1 MRRKTK
7 LWRMGLLTGFAFV
20 GILCLS
26 LLLPSTPSA
35 ASAETEEELLPV
47 AEVFSPPLGY
57 RDGLSYA
64 PRITYVDGELIQNTD
79 YGIMN
84 PELVGTTCFGIA
96 WHKIY
101 HAGEDLYR
109 EDAESTEGAEVTAV
123 ADGRVVYANP
133 FTNYPGLVV
142 IIEHRLPSKEAKE
155 KIYSVYSH
163 LDDNSLAV
171 TAGDAVTR
179 GQPLGTVL
187 RMSYT
192 GRYPEDNPSGEDD
205 SHLHFEMRYFYDA
218 RNIYTSYPACNSGT
232 PGRGYTYPEHPDD
245 FPSPGAG
252 YTDPSTF
259 IEEREVGSS
268 MATGKPMPGGPQT
281 RIRGTLTNPRTSES
295 RSL

>member
-1 MRRKTK
+1 MRRNTK
-7 LWRMGLLTGFAFV
+7 LWGMGLLPAFAFV
-20 GILCLS
+20 GILFLS
-26 LLLPSTPSA
+26 LLLPSSPSA
-35 ASAETEEELLPV
+35 ASAETEEEPLPV

-57 RDGLSYA
+57 RDSLSYT
-64 PRITYVDGELIQNTD
+64 PRITYVNGKLIQNTD
-79 YGIMN
+79 YGVMN

-142 IIEHRLPSKEAKE
+142 IIEHRLLSEE

-163 LDDNSLAV
+163 LDDDSLAV
-171 TAGDAVTR
+171 TAGAVVTR
-179 GQPLGTVL
+179 GQRLGTVL
-187 RMSYT
+187 YMRYT
-192 GRYPEDNPSGEDD
+192 GRYPEDNPLGEDD

-218 RNIYTSYPACNSGT
+218 RNIYISYPACNGGT
-232 PGRGYTYPEHPDD
+232 PGRGYTYPEHPDH
-245 FPSPGAG
+245 FPTSGAG

-259 IEEREVGSS
+259 IEERAEIVGSVT
-268 MATGKPMPGGPQT
+268 TGTPTPEG
-281 RIRGTLTNPRTSES
+281 S
-295 RSL
+295 

>member
-1 MRRKTK
+1 LRRDIK
-7 LWRMGLLTGFAFV
+7 LYKRGLPSALALV
-20 GILCLS
+20 AAMLVS
-26 LLLPSTPSA
+26 LLSSRSV
-35 ASAETEEELLPV
+35 ASVEIEEESLPV

-64 PRITYVDGELIQNTD
+64 PRMTYVNGKLIQNTD

-84 PELVGTTCFGIA
+84 PELVGTTCFGVA
-96 WHKIY
+96 WHEIY

-109 EDAESTEGAEVTAV
+109 EGSESTEGAEVTAV

-142 IIEHRLPSKEAKE
+142 IIEHRLPSEE

-171 TAGDAVTR
+171 TAGDLVTR
-179 GQPLGTVL
+179 GQRLGTVL
-187 RMSYT
+187 YMRYT

-218 RNIYTSYPACNSGT
+218 RNIYTSYPACNGGT

-245 FPSPGAG
+245 FPTPDAG

-259 IEEREVGSS
+259 IEERTEVVRSG
-268 MATGKPMPGGPQT
+268 ATSTPIPGG
-281 RIRGTLTNPRTSES
+281 N
-295 RSL
+295 

>member
-1 MRRKTK
+1 MRRNTK
-7 LWRMGLLTGFAFV
+7 LWGMGLLPAFAFV
-20 GILCLS
+20 GILFLS
-26 LLLPSTPSA
+26 LLLPNSPSGV
-35 ASAETEEELLPV
+35 SAETEKEPLTV

-64 PRITYVDGELIQNTD
+64 PRITYISGNLIQNTD

-84 PELVGTTCFGIA
+84 PELEGITCFGIA
-96 WHKIY
+96 WQKIY

-142 IIEHRLPSKEAKE
+142 IIEHGLPSEQR
-155 KIYSVYSH
+155 IYSVYSH
-163 LDDNSLAV
+163 LDDDSLAV
-171 TAGDAVTR
+171 TAGDVVTR
-179 GQPLGTVL
+179 GQRLGTVL
-187 RMSYT
+187 YMRYT
-192 GRYPEDNPSGEDD
+192 GRYPEHNPSGEDD

-218 RNIYTSYPACNSGT
+218 RNIYTSFPACNGST

-245 FPSPGAG
+245 FPTPDAG

-259 IEEREVGSS
+259 IEERAEIVGSVT
-268 MATGKPMPGGPQT
+268 TGTPTPEG
-281 RIRGTLTNPRTSES
+281 S
-295 RSL
+295 

>member
-1 MRRKTK
+1 MRRNTK
-7 LWRMGLLTGFAFV
+7 WCRMGLLTAFAFV
-20 GILCLS
+20 GILF
-26 LLLPSTPSA
+26 LLLLFPSSPSV
-35 ASAETEEELLPV
+35 ASVEREEELLPV

-64 PRITYVDGELIQNTD
+64 PRITYVNGELIQNTD

-96 WHKIY
+96 WHNVY

-109 EDAESTEGAEVTAV
+109 EDTESTVGAEVTAV

-142 IIEHRLPSKEAKE
+142 IIEHRLPTEE

-171 TAGDAVTR
+171 TAGAVVTR
-179 GQPLGTVL
+179 GQRLGTVL
-187 RMSYT
+187 YMRYT
-192 GRYPEDNPSGEDD
+192 GRYPEHNPSGEDD

-218 RNIYTSYPACNSGT
+218 RNIYTSYPACNGST
-232 PGRGYTYPEHPDD
+232 LGRGYTYPEHPDH
-245 FPSPGAG
+245 FPIPDAG

-259 IEEREVGSS
+259 IEERAEIVPSVTTGTPTPEGS
-268 MATGKPMPGGPQT
+268 
-281 RIRGTLTNPRTSES
+281 
-295 RSL
+295 

>member
-1 MRRKTK
+1 MVFSNQEETWMRTKTK
-7 LWRMGLLTGFAFV
+7 LWKIGLPSAFAFV

-26 LLLPSTPSA
+26 LLLPSSPSV
-35 ASAETEEELLPV
+35 ASAETAAEEPLPM

-57 RDGLSYA
+57 RDSLSYA
-64 PRITYVDGELIQNTD
+64 PRITYVDGKLIQNTD

-84 PELVGTTCFGIA
+84 PELVGTTCFDIA

-109 EDAESTEGAEVTAV
+109 EDTESTAGAEVTAV

-142 IIEHRLPSKEAKE
+142 IIEHRLPSEE

-171 TAGDAVTR
+171 TADEVVNR
-179 GQPLGTVL
+179 GQRLGTVL
-187 RMSYT
+187 HMRYT
-192 GRYPEDNPSGEDD
+192 GRYPEHNLSGEDD

-218 RNIYTSYPACNSGT
+218 RNIYASYPACNGST
-232 PGRGYTYPEHPDD
+232 PGRGYTYPEHPDH
-245 FPSPGAG
+245 FPIPDAG

-259 IEEREVGSS
+259 IEERAEIVPSV
-268 MATGKPMPGGPQT
+268 TPGTPTPEG
-281 RIRGTLTNPRTSES
+281 N
-295 RSL
+295 

>member
-1 MRRKTK
+1 MRRNTK
-7 LWRMGLLTGFAFV
+7 LWGMGLLPASAFV
-20 GILCLS
+20 GILFLS
-26 LLLPSTPSA
+26 LLLPSSPSGV
-35 ASAETEEELLPV
+35 SAETEEDPLPV

-64 PRITYVDGELIQNTD
+64 PRITYVSGELMQNTD

-84 PELVGTTCFGIA
+84 PELEGITCFGIP
-96 WHKIY
+96 WQKIY

-109 EDAESTEGAEVTAV
+109 EDSESTEGAEVTAV

-142 IIEHRLPSKEAKE
+142 IIEHRLPSEE

-163 LDDNSLAV
+163 LDDDSLAV
-171 TAGDAVTR
+171 TAGDVVTR
-179 GQPLGTVL
+179 GQRLGTVL
-187 RMSYT
+187 YMRYT
-192 GRYPEDNPSGEDD
+192 GRYAEHNPSGEDD

-218 RNIYTSYPACNSGT
+218 RNIYTSYPACSGST

-245 FPSPGAG
+245 FPTPGAG

-259 IEEREVGSS
+259 IEERAEIV
-268 MATGKPMPGGPQT
+268 
-281 RIRGTLTNPRTSES
+281 
-295 RSL
+295 RSLTTGTPTPEES

>member
-1 MRRKTK
+1 MILSNQEETSRSSTK
-7 LWRMGLLTGFAFV
+7 LWNVGLSAFALAGVLF
-20 GILCLS
+20 ILLFLPS
-26 LLLPSTPSA
+26 LLSA
-35 ASAETEEELLPV
+35 ASVETEEEPLPV
-47 AEVFSPPLGY
+47 AEMFSPPLGY

-64 PRITYVDGELIQNTD
+64 PRITYVDGKLIQNTD

-84 PELVGTTCFGIA
+84 PELMGTTCFDVA

-142 IIEHRLPSKEAKE
+142 IVEHRLPSEE

-171 TAGDAVTR
+171 TAGDVVTR
-179 GQPLGTVL
+179 GQRLGTVL
-187 RMSYT
+187 HMRYT
-192 GRYPEDNPSGEDD
+192 GRYPEDNPSGDDD
-205 SHLHFEMRYFYDA
+205 SHLHFEIRHFYDA
-218 RNIYTSYPACNSGT
+218 RNIYTFYPACNGST

-245 FPSPGAG
+245 FPTPDVG

-259 IEEREVGSS
+259 IEERTEIVRSG
-268 MATGKPMPGGPQT
+268 ATSTPTLGGK
-281 RIRGTLTNPRTSES
+281 
-295 RSL
+295 

>member
-1 MRRKTK
+1 MK
-7 LWRMGLLTGFAFV
+7 LYKRGLPSAFV
-20 GILCLS
+20 LVAVMFVS
-26 LLLPSTPSA
+26 LLSSRSV
-35 ASAETEEELLPV
+35 ASVETEEESLPV

-64 PRITYVDGELIQNTD
+64 LRITYANGKLVQNTD

-84 PELVGTTCFGIA
+84 PELEGTTCFGIA
-96 WHKIY
+96 WQKIY

-109 EDAESTEGAEVTAV
+109 EDSESTEGAEVTAV

-142 IIEHRLPSKEAKE
+142 IIEHRLPSEE

-171 TAGDAVTR
+171 TAGDVVSR

-187 RMSYT
+187 YMRYA
-192 GRYPEDNPSGEDD
+192 GRYAEHNPSGEDD
-205 SHLHFEMRYFYDA
+205 SHLHFEMRYFDDA
-218 RNIYTSYPACNSGT
+218 RNIYTSYPACNGST

-245 FPSPGAG
+245 FPTPGAG

-259 IEEREVGSS
+259 IEERAQIVHPETTD
-268 MATGKPMPGGPQT
+268 MPTPGG
-281 RIRGTLTNPRTSES
+281 N
-295 RSL
+295 

>member
-1 MRRKTK
+1 MRRNTK
-7 LWRMGLLTGFAFV
+7 LWRMGLLLAFAFV
-20 GILCLS
+20 GILFLL
-26 LLLPSTPSA
+26 LLLPSSPSV
-35 ASAETEEELLPV
+35 ASAETEEEPLPV

-57 RDGLSYA
+57 HDSLSYA
-64 PRITYVDGELIQNTD
+64 PRITYIDGELIQNTD

-109 EDAESTEGAEVTAV
+109 EDAQSTEGAEVTAV

-142 IIEHRLPSKEAKE
+142 IIEHRLPSEE

-171 TAGDAVTR
+171 TAGAVVTR
-179 GQPLGTVL
+179 GQRLGTVL
-187 RMSYT
+187 YMRYT
-192 GRYPEDNPSGEDD
+192 GRYPEDNPSGDDD

-218 RNIYTSYPACNSGT
+218 RNIYTSYPACNGST

-245 FPSPGAG
+245 FPIPNAG

-259 IEEREVGSS
+259 IEERAETVRSVT
-268 MATGKPMPGGPQT
+268 TGTPTPEG
-281 RIRGTLTNPRTSES
+281 N
-295 RSL
+295 

>member
-1 MRRKTK
+1 LRRDIK
-7 LWRMGLLTGFAFV
+7 LYKRGLPSALALV
-20 GILCLS
+20 AAMLVS
-26 LLLPSTPSA
+26 LLSSPSV
-35 ASAETEEELLPV
+35 ASVEIEEESLPV

-64 PRITYVDGELIQNTD
+64 PRMTYVNGKLIQNTD

-84 PELVGTTCFGIA
+84 PELVGTTCFGVA
-96 WHKIY
+96 WHEIY

-109 EDAESTEGAEVTAV
+109 EGSESTEGAEVTAV

-142 IIEHRLPSKEAKE
+142 IIEHRLPSEE

-171 TAGDAVTR
+171 TAGDVVTR
-179 GQPLGTVL
+179 GQRLGTVL
-187 RMSYT
+187 YMRYT

-218 RNIYTSYPACNSGT
+218 RNIYTSYPACNGGT

-245 FPSPGAG
+245 FPTPDAG

-259 IEEREVGSS
+259 IEERTEVVRSG
-268 MATGKPMPGGPQT
+268 ATSTPTPGG
-281 RIRGTLTNPRTSES
+281 N
-295 RSL
+295 